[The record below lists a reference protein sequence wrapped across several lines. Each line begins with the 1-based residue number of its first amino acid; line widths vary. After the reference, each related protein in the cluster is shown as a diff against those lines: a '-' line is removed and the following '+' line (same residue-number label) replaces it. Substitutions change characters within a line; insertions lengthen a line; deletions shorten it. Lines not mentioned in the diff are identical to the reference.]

1 MPGST
6 ADYLQDL
13 ITRMGTAEQTADSR
27 DSVSWKAYREA
38 ETIDDPALLPSLE
51 AIIAAHPK
59 PRERQIRCDAYF
71 VYGKILKNHFT
82 EEGCAYLISRL
93 RLEKNKYALYPLL
106 DRLRDLPIP
115 AEMDIAP
122 VLQCARHEQWTVRHS
137 AIRALGACPTEESRE
152 ALRWYLCQ
160 EDEKAYR
167 QEIIYAQASLGRIG
181 TPEDIPLIEPRLRSR
196 SRDVKLSAEI
206 AIERI
211 RARAAGEPDPWEPSR

>member
-1 MPGST
+1 MLSSVS
-6 ADYLQDL
+6 DYLQDL
-13 ITRMGTAEQTADSR
+13 IARMGTVEQTADSR
-27 DSVSWKAYREA
+27 DSVSWKACREA
-38 ETIDDPALLPSLE
+38 ETLDDLSLLPLLE
-51 AIIAAHPK
+51 AIIATHPK
-59 PRERQIRCDAYF
+59 PKERQIRCDAYF

-82 EEGCAYLISRL
+82 EEGCAYLIGRL
-93 RLEKNKYALYPLL
+93 TMEKNKYALYPLL
-106 DRLRDLPIP
+106 DLLRDLPIP

-122 VLQCARHEQWTVRHS
+122 ILQCVRHEQWTVRYS
-137 AIRALGACPTEESRE
+137 AIRALGACSAEESRE
-152 ALRWYLCQ
+152 ALRWYLRQ
-160 EDEKAYR
+160 EDEKTYR